1 MAGIVVAGS
10 TTSEDL
16 VTVVPAG
23 GSAPDGDELRR
34 FARRSLRGRRL
45 QLIVDGGEPVD
56 VPPVVGEALA
66 EVVSI
71 LGRGRPVR
79 VMAENVELSTG
90 EAAAILGVTRPTVVK
105 LMNDG
110 VLPYTRPNS
119 SRRVALHD
127 VLTYKER
134 RSRARREAL
143 DELTADAID
152 MGVYDEAIRRGR
164 QPSDDH
170 PDE

>member
-1 MAGIVVAGS
+1 MGIVVTGS
-10 TTSEDL
+10 MASEDL

-23 GSAPDGDELRR
+23 GSAPNGDELRR
-34 FARRSLRGRRL
+34 FAQRSLRGRSL

-56 VPPVVGEALA
+56 VPPMVGEALA

-127 VLTYKER
+127 VLAYKER

-143 DELTADAID
+143 DELTADAVD

-164 QPSDDH
+164 QPSSDQSN
-170 PDE
+170 E

>member
-1 MAGIVVAGS
+1 M
-10 TTSEDL
+10 
-16 VTVVPAG
+16 TVVPAG
-23 GSAPDGDELRR
+23 GVEPSGEELRR
-34 FARRSLRGRRL
+34 FARRFLRGRRL
-45 QLIVDGGEPVD
+45 QLIIDGSEPVD

-79 VMAENVELSTG
+79 VMQENVEISTG

-110 VLPYTRPNS
+110 ALPYTRPNS

-127 VLTYKER
+127 VLTYKEQ

-143 DELTADAID
+143 DELTGDAID
-152 MGVYDEAIRRGR
+152 MGVYDEAMRRGR
-164 QPSDDH
+164 EPSDDQ
-170 PDE
+170 PGRDGGR